1 MVSSN
6 VPASDSWSKTIQES
20 RMFLSSYVKETPDGE
35 YRAEIHQRAS
45 GYIVEY
51 FKPTGEKFKTEDFS
65 TKSIHYVTDAVE
77 NWIGG
82 IKTLNG

>member
-1 MVSSN
+1 MIL
-6 VPASDSWSKTIQES
+6 T
-20 RMFLSSYVKETPDGE
+20 SYVKETPEGQ
-35 YRAEIHQRAS
+35 YKAEISQGAT

-51 FKPTGEKFKTEDFS
+51 FKPSGEKFNTEIYALQ
-65 TKSIHYVTDAVE
+65 SIHYVTDAVE